1 MKKFLTKMICL
12 VMLVCVASLGL
23 VACSESSWKGSV
35 TLKNSG
41 AVIENG
47 GFIAETENYLY
58 FINGIESSTAKNE
71 MGKPLKG
78 ALLVADKNDLTKT
91 EVVVPKLFV
100 ASDYNAGVFINGG
113 YVYYATPS
121 VEKNSQ
127 GKTANDELTFMRT
140 KLDGSGKTDEFFT
153 IDTDNAIATEYRI
166 VEGQNGGVF
175 IYYYDED
182 NTAIVC
188 YNTATKSSTTVIKQS
203 DKADGDSLNK
213 HVFLSSQV
221 ADGVVAYYTTT
232 VYLDTYNSESA
243 SKPNYIRD
251 EALYNRVYVIKAGST
266 AGELVADGDG
276 DPNTKLDD
284 VKYAISSVKGGYVF
298 FTKANSGRTKT
309 FALSLENAK
318 ESANWS
324 DQSKITEIAN
334 TSYII
339 ASTLVV
345 SLDEVYVESDTKIYK
360 TTLIEKDDKIK
371 TPIALKEDINKML
384 FIEDGEMYFYS
395 AEGHVAKFALDT
407 GDEIN
412 DEKKIILVS
421 EDTAATGWY
430 NVEVKEI
437 SGKKYLFYCDNS
449 VTGKSYVKY
458 VDLSADV
465 IEKDTDDDDENDLFY
480 LDTEKIEVF
489 GKMTNSDSAAVF
501 DSKVEVQATYS
512 PSEGIGANAEDDQAF
527 YDEIMKLKAEYEDF
541 SPAVKDKVATKTK
554 NTLKFIEK
562 AFSIVEEY
570 KKLEG
575 IADVGNATEAEEQG
589 FKLIYDEMKKSMQKF
604 KNSDER
610 DAVDVFISDNLKSN
624 WTKATLLFEGEE

>member
-266 AGELVADGDG
+266 VGELVADGDG

>member
-153 IDTDNAIATEYRI
+153 IDTDNAIATAYRI

-298 FTKANSGRTKT
+298 FTKTNSGRTKT

-339 ASTLVV
+339 ASTLIV

-541 SPAVKDKVATKTK
+541 SPAVKDKVATKSK

-562 AFSIVEEY
+562 AFSFAEEY